1 LQLAHGDCAIDALQA
16 SAVVVIGG
24 GDSNG
29 LPDYLQPTAMGTME
43 LRKAFYSHGNSKAAE
58 FMDTSNPKVI
68 DAREEAVLNIYHSSS

>member
-1 LQLAHGDCAIDALQA
+1 MQLAHGDCAIDALQA

-24 GDSNG
+24 G